1 LMTLLLHQNEDSNE
15 RPLLALSGLVSVY
28 GV

>member
-1 LMTLLLHQNEDSNE
+1 MTLLLHQNEDSNE
-15 RPLLALSGLVSVY
+15 RNLLALSGLVSVY